1 MFYGYEKHGCGAV
14 KFNFFF
20 VYKGKMLL
28 QQINYMIHTQI
39 SLQKLEL
46 FSLDLPQKS
55 VFKSGIGIRKSKE
68 TLIVKWTDAEGR
80 VGYGECSCR
89 PDPYYSAEFL
99 ASAKLLIQHF
109 IVPYLKAS
117 QSYNDVLLIMKKIR
131 GWNFTKSAVESAMF
145 QIIKQVNPDFQL
157 SEKLKSSKIDDVP
170 VGISL
175 GIYTDFAEMKAVV
188 EQAIDEGYKRVK
200 FKISPFV
207 DTKLFDKINPLLFDN
222 QVYVSFDANGSYDY
236 QDLGKMAYFVNTY
249 DAYIEQPTAPSRYYV
264 FAEAKKIYPTMKV
277 CFDEEVKNMGDLV
290 KLKSLNVIDELNLKV
305 GRVGGI
311 SNSIEILNYCYEND
325 IPCWIGGMFETGIG
339 RLQNLEL
346 AQFLP
351 NATAHDLSPSSR
363 YFKEDIIAPEIE
375 MKNGFINVEKAL
387 QNQAIQETIDKYS
400 TEVIQV
406 FG

>member
-1 MFYGYEKHGCGAV
+1 MIDTQIT
-14 KFNFFF
+14 
-20 VYKGKMLL
+20 L
-28 QQINYMIHTQI
+28 QQ
-39 SLQKLEL
+39 LEL

-55 VFKSGIGIRKSKE
+55 VFKSGIGVRKSKE
-68 TLIVKWTDAEGR
+68 TLIVKWTDAKGR

-99 ASAKLLIQHF
+99 ASAKLLIQQF
-109 IVPYLKAS
+109 IAPHLKAE
-117 QSYNDVLLIMKKIR
+117 QSYNDVLSIMKKIR

-145 QIIKQVNPDFQL
+145 QIVKQIEPNFDL
-157 SEKLKSSKIDDVP
+157 SEKLKSSKITDVP

-175 GIYTDFAEMKAVV
+175 GIYTDFVEMKDVV
-188 EQAIDEGYKRVK
+188 QQAIEEGYQRVK
-200 FKISPFV
+200 FKISPLV
-207 DTKLFDKINPLLFDN
+207 DTKLFDKINSLLFDN
-222 QVYVSFDANGSYDY
+222 QVYVSFDANGSYDF
-236 QDLGKMAYFVNTY
+236 QDLQKMEYFVKTY
-249 DAYIEQPTAPSRYYV
+249 DAYIEQPTAPSRYDI
-264 FAEAKKIYPTMKV
+264 FAEAKKMYPTMKV
-277 CFDEEVKNMGDLV
+277 CFDEEVKGIGDLV
-290 KLKSLNVIDELNLKV
+290 KLHSLGVIDELNLKI

-311 SNSIEILNYCYEND
+311 SNSIQILNYCHENN

-375 MKNGFINVEKAL
+375 MKSGFINVEKAL
-387 QNQAIQETIDKYS
+387 QNEAVQEKIEKYS
-400 TEVIQV
+400 TEVIRV

>member
-1 MFYGYEKHGCGAV
+1 
-14 KFNFFF
+14 
-20 VYKGKMLL
+20 
-28 QQINYMIHTQI
+28 MIHTQI

-99 ASAKLLIQHF
+99 ASTKLLIQHF

>member
-1 MFYGYEKHGCGAV
+1 
-14 KFNFFF
+14 
-20 VYKGKMLL
+20 
-28 QQINYMIHTQI
+28 
-39 SLQKLEL
+39 
-46 FSLDLPQKS
+46 
-55 VFKSGIGIRKSKE
+55 
-68 TLIVKWTDAEGR
+68 
-80 VGYGECSCR
+80 
-89 PDPYYSAEFL
+89 
-99 ASAKLLIQHF
+99 
-109 IVPYLKAS
+109 
-117 QSYNDVLLIMKKIR
+117 MKKIR

>member
-1 MFYGYEKHGCGAV
+1 
-14 KFNFFF
+14 
-20 VYKGKMLL
+20 MLL

-99 ASAKLLIQHF
+99 ASTKLLIQHF

>member
-1 MFYGYEKHGCGAV
+1 
-14 KFNFFF
+14 
-20 VYKGKMLL
+20 MLL

-236 QDLGKMAYFVNTY
+236 QDLEKMAYFVNTY

>member
-1 MFYGYEKHGCGAV
+1 
-14 KFNFFF
+14 
-20 VYKGKMLL
+20 MLL

>member
-1 MFYGYEKHGCGAV
+1 MINTEIT
-14 KFNFFF
+14 
-20 VYKGKMLL
+20 L
-28 QQINYMIHTQI
+28 QR
-39 SLQKLEL
+39 LEL

-55 VFKSGIGIRKSKE
+55 VFKSSIGLRKSKE

-80 VGYGECSCR
+80 IGYGECSCR

-99 ASAKLLIQHF
+99 AAAKLLIQNF
-109 IVPYLKAS
+109 IAPNLKS
-117 QSYNDVLLIMKKIR
+117 TQTYGDVLAIMKKIR

-145 QIIKQVNPDFQL
+145 QILKQVNPSFQL
-157 SEKLKSSKIDDVP
+157 SQQLKSPKIEDVP

-175 GIYTDFAEMKAVV
+175 GIYNDFAEMKDVV
-188 EQAIDEGYKRVK
+188 QQAIDEGYKRVK

-207 DTKLFDKINPLLFDN
+207 DTKLFDQINPMLFDN
-222 QVYVSFDANGSYDY
+222 NVYVSFDANGSYGFS
-236 QDLGKMAYFVNTY
+236 DLEKMEYFVKTY
-249 DAYIEQPTAPSRYYV
+249 DAYIEQPTAPSRFDV
-264 FAEAKKIYPTMKV
+264 FMEAKKMFPTFKV

-290 KLKSLNVIDELNLKV
+290 KLHSLNVLDELNLKI

-311 SNSIEILNYCYEND
+311 TSSIEMLNYCYEND
-325 IPCWIGGMFETGIG
+325 IQCWIGGMFETGIG

-346 AQFLP
+346 AAYLP

-375 MKNGFINVEKAL
+375 MKNGFINVEKAIL
-387 QNQAIQETIDKYS
+387 NEVIQEKIDKYS
-400 TEVIQV
+400 TENICV

>member
-1 MFYGYEKHGCGAV
+1 M
-14 KFNFFF
+14 
-20 VYKGKMLL
+20 
-28 QQINYMIHTQI
+28 INTEI

-80 VGYGECSCR
+80 IGYGECSCR

-99 ASAKLLIQHF
+99 ASAKLLIQRF
-109 IVPYLKAS
+109 IAPNLKPTQTYGEILA
-117 QSYNDVLLIMKKIR
+117 IMKKSR

-145 QIIKQVNPDFQL
+145 QILKQVNPDFQL
-157 SEKLKSSKIDDVP
+157 SKQLKSSKIEDIP

-175 GIYTDFAEMKAVV
+175 GIYNDFAEMKDVV
-188 EQAIDEGYKRVK
+188 QQAIDEGYQRVK

-207 DTKLFDKINPLLFDN
+207 DTKLFDKINPMLFDN
-222 QVYVSFDANGSYDY
+222 NVYVSFDANGSYGIL
-236 QDLGKMAYFVNTY
+236 DLEKMEYFVKTY
-249 DAYIEQPTAPSRYYV
+249 DAYIEQPTAPSRFDV
-264 FAEAKKIYPTMKV
+264 FMEAKKMYPTLKV

-290 KLKSLNVIDELNLKV
+290 KLHSLNVLDELNLKI

-311 SNSIEILNYCYEND
+311 SSSIEMLNYCYEND

-375 MKNGFINVEKAL
+375 MKNGFINVEKAML
-387 QNQAIQETIDKYS
+387 NEAIQEKIDKYS

>member
-1 MFYGYEKHGCGAV
+1 
-14 KFNFFF
+14 
-20 VYKGKMLL
+20 MLL

-109 IVPYLKAS
+109 IVPHLKAS

-157 SEKLKSSKIDDVP
+157 SEKLKSSKVDDVP

-175 GIYTDFAEMKAVV
+175 GTYTDFAEMKAVV

-222 QVYVSFDANGSYDY
+222 QVHVSFDANGSYDY
-236 QDLGKMAYFVNTY
+236 QDLEKMAYFVNTY

-264 FAEAKKIYPTMKV
+264 FAEAKRIYPTMKV

-311 SNSIEILNYCYEND
+311 SNSIEILNYCYDND

-363 YFKEDIIAPEIE
+363 YFKEDIVAPEIE

>member
-1 MFYGYEKHGCGAV
+1 
-14 KFNFFF
+14 
-20 VYKGKMLL
+20 
-28 QQINYMIHTQI
+28 MIHTQI

>member
-1 MFYGYEKHGCGAV
+1 VFYGYEKHGCGAV

>member
-1 MFYGYEKHGCGAV
+1 
-14 KFNFFF
+14 
-20 VYKGKMLL
+20 
-28 QQINYMIHTQI
+28 MIHTQI

-68 TLIVKWTDAEGR
+68 TLLVKWTDAEGR

-99 ASAKLLIQHF
+99 ASAKLLIQQF
-109 IVPYLKAS
+109 IAPNLKS
-117 QSYNDVLLIMKKIR
+117 VQTYGEVLSIMKKIR

-145 QIIKQVNPDFQL
+145 QIMKQVNPDFQL
-157 SEKLKSSKIDDVP
+157 SKYLKSSKIDDIP

-175 GIYTDFAEMKAVV
+175 GIYTDFAAMQAVV
-188 EQAIDEGYKRVK
+188 QQAIDEGYKRVK

-207 DTKLFDKINPLLFDN
+207 NTKLFDKINSLLFDN
-222 QVYVSFDANGSYDY
+222 QVHVSFDANGSYDFK
-236 QDLGKMAYFVNTY
+236 DLEKMEYFVKTY
-249 DAYIEQPTAPSRYYV
+249 DTHIEQPTAPSRYDI
-264 FAEAKKIYPTMKV
+264 FAEAKKMYPTMKV
-277 CFDEEVKNMGDLV
+277 CFDEEVKGIGDVV
-290 KLKSLNVIDELNLKV
+290 KLHRLNVLDELNLKI

-311 SNSIEILNYCYEND
+311 SKSIQILNYCHENE

-339 RLQNLEL
+339 RMQNLEL

-375 MKNGFINVEKAL
+375 MRNGFINVEKAL
-387 QNQAIQETIDKYS
+387 QNQAVQEKIDKYS
-400 TEVIQV
+400 SSVLRV
-406 FG
+406 ASF

>member
-1 MFYGYEKHGCGAV
+1 
-14 KFNFFF
+14 
-20 VYKGKMLL
+20 
-28 QQINYMIHTQI
+28 MIHTQI

-236 QDLGKMAYFVNTY
+236 QDLEKMAYFVNTY